1 MEVFKGRGQS
11 TKGHAFVVGCSRSGW
26 WLDLVGLK
34 DFPDT
39 VALGSEV
46 LLDWHFW
53 CFLPPLMPEGLSD
66 VGCLPLGDIFVV
78 PGQNLLLARARN
90 SWCMLIAQVTDRIFR
105 GTPWH
110 RWLERA

>member
-39 VALGSEV
+39 VTDLWAVRCCQTGTFGAACHPSCQRGCQMWGVSHWETFL
-46 LLDWHFW
+46 W
-53 CFLPPLMPEGLSD
+53 CPD
-66 VGCLPLGDIFVV
+66 KIC
-78 PGQNLLLARARN
+78 
-90 SWCMLIAQVTDRIFR
+90 SWREP
-105 GTPWH
+105 GTPGVCSLLKSAMPLLGTALSNS
-110 RWLERA
+110 RD